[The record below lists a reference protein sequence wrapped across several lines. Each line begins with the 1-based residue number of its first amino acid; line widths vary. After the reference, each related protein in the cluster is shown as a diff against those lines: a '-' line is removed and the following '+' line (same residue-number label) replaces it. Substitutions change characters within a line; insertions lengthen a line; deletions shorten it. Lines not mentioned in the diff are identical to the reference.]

1 MHSGAVQSECN
12 NTHTHTHGW
21 DAAACRSA
29 RTSRPHK
36 MADVKQNAR
45 IISVTFLLLSLS
57 LCYFFGELHLP
68 LNEVHILH
76 LQGETKSKSKLFM
89 LSTFMKFIWLFCCR
103 AVKSAVRG
111 KLYRVS
117 ENKTRLRSTSHST
130 CGAIYMSSTSTI
142 VIIQRYRFQ
151 KCAPNCIALR
161 VAPSISQKI

>member
-1 MHSGAVQSECN
+1 MDGMLQLAGLLAPH
-12 NTHTHTHGW
+12 
-21 DAAACRSA
+21 A
-29 RTSRPHK
+29 RTKWRTLNK
-36 MADVKQNAR
+36 MQEL
-45 IISVTFLLLSLS
+45 FLLLFSCCPSLS
-57 LCYFFGELHLP
+57 AIFFFWRAAFTVKWSAYFTP
-68 LNEVHILH
+68 ARRN
-76 LQGETKSKSKLFM
+76 KLFM